1 MGTGGLISGPEAI
14 SRILTES
21 ADFRCAFLSPFTPS
35 VVDVRCRGAPGSL
48 PESGAAH
55 RPHIARNSFDIDLRQ
70 QSRPRASRGWCR
82 AAPLLPQPVSDHV
95 PARHNFAG
103 QVPGGDEDCGC
114 GDGVVLSADPSAP
127 AMSLAG
133 APEALRNARSLGNR
147 ADSVR
152 WGDATRPGGLRAG
165 PHQGTCPQLG
175 TDVGRVPF
183 PAVRSGAECR
193 TVRSGGPARGNRAA
207 RS

>member
-21 ADFRCAFLSPFTPS
+21 GDFRCAFLSPFTPS

-48 PESGAAH
+48 PGSGAAH

-70 QSRPRASRGWCR
+70 QSRPRASRGGCR

-133 APEALRNARSLGNR
+133 APEAL
-147 ADSVR
+147 
-152 WGDATRPGGLRAG
+152 
-165 PHQGTCPQLG
+165 QGTCPQLG

-207 RS
+207 SS